1 MKYEHSFNIG
11 TIRLINNLVTKEN
24 WEELKTEI
32 KTKIVSKKPMVAIGS
47 GGNINKIF
55 SLSKTKDG
63 KPLSLNML
71 KTFYK
76 DLKDL
81 TVEERMAK
89 YRLREDRADV
99 LVPALEIFNK
109 VLSWKKFR
117 RFLCRKFL

>member
-1 MKYEHSFNIG
+1 M
-11 TIRLINNLVTKEN
+11 VTKEN

-109 VLSWKKFR
+109 VLSWTEISQIFVPKISVADGLIHSIYDNLKKN
-117 RFLCRKFL
+117 K